1 MYEDKVK
8 KSLRKIIIFAVII
21 GIFLASIGAGFFYV
35 IRTAFDRSTDER
47 MIEET
52 DNYKKRLD
60 KQINS
65 NFQMLNTVASIIGN
79 SNLDESA
86 DFDSILERAYI
97 ENDFLTVAFFL
108 Q

>member
-52 DNYKKRLD
+52 DNYKKRLPS
-60 KQINS
+60 QA
-65 NFQMLNTVASIIGN
+65 L
-79 SNLDESA
+79 LE
-86 DFDSILERAYI
+86 ILI
-97 ENDFLTVAFFL
+97 WMSLLILIPFWKGHILKMIS
-108 Q
+108 

>member
-60 KQINS
+60 KQIN
-65 NFQMLNTVASIIGN
+65 N
-79 SNLDESA
+79 NLE
-86 DFDSILERAYI
+86 ILI
-97 ENDFLTVAFFL
+97 WMSLLILIPFWKGHILKMIS
-108 Q
+108 

>member
-52 DNYKKRLD
+52 EF
-60 KQINS
+60 S
-65 NFQMLNTVASIIGN
+65 NVKYCRKHYWKF
-79 SNLDESA
+79 
-86 DFDSILERAYI
+86 
-97 ENDFLTVAFFL
+97 
-108 Q
+108 

>member
-1 MYEDKVK
+1 M
-8 KSLRKIIIFAVII
+8 
-21 GIFLASIGAGFFYV
+21 

-60 KQINS
+60 KQINN

-86 DFDSILERAYI
+86 DFDSILEGHI
-97 ENDFLTVAFFL
+97 LKMIS
-108 Q
+108 

>member
-52 DNYKKRLD
+52 DKR
-60 KQINS
+60 
-65 NFQMLNTVASIIGN
+65 
-79 SNLDESA
+79 
-86 DFDSILERAYI
+86 
-97 ENDFLTVAFFL
+97 
-108 Q
+108 